1 MSSEALHNGAHI
13 LLAAGIVF
21 LVLTVIFAIKF
32 DILQML
38 KTELAGK
45 KAAAPEVN
53 SASAPVH
60 TAEVHEDA
68 VSHSEAVVYEE
79 DLAAPHAEEE
89 KPVQQQPAELSATM
103 VVSSKKAAPES
114 IGTVVASR
122 KKKQDAP
129 KDDYVIIENII
140 VIHGDPNIINI

>member
-1 MSSEALHNGAHI
+1 
-13 LLAAGIVF
+13 
-21 LVLTVIFAIKF
+21 
-32 DILQML
+32 
-38 KTELAGK
+38 
-45 KAAAPEVN
+45 
-53 SASAPVH
+53 
-60 TAEVHEDA
+60 
-68 VSHSEAVVYEE
+68 
-79 DLAAPHAEEE
+79 
-89 KPVQQQPAELSATM
+89 M

>member
-79 DLAAPHAEEE
+79 DLAAPHAEE